1 MSETLDKNDSK
12 FDVLVQEVSS
22 SYDKLVHVVG
32 SRIGEQNN
40 FIKSKSEQLSQNIFE
55 VAKAADTRLSDIYIK
70 IDEQNKKIEALTQSV
85 DSKIDEQNK
94 SIETLSNYMK
104 QMFNQLFEKLDQSE
118 KSRLDKE
125 TEMNQKISD
134 LEDKITHSENT
145 KVQAQ

>member
-94 SIETLSNYMK
+94 KIEALT
-104 QMFNQLFEKLDQSE
+104 QSVD
-118 KSRLDKE
+118 S
-125 TEMNQKISD
+125 KID
-134 LEDKITHSENT
+134 EQNKKIEALTQSVDSKIDEQN
-145 KVQAQ
+145 KKIECII